1 MAEPEPFGT
10 LPDGRAVQLYRLRS
24 ESGVEVSA
32 CTSGATITSVLVPDR
47 DGTRASVVLGLDTL
61 APYLSQ
67 TAYLGAIVGR
77 YANRIAG
84 ARFELDGV
92 TYQLQPN
99 DGPNLLHGGAR
110 GFDKQ
115 LWSGESF
122 TSGRDQGVRFTRTS
136 PAGEE
141 GFPPRP
147 A

>member
-24 ESGVEVSA
+24 ERGVEVSA

-47 DGTRASVVLGLDTL
+47 DGTRASVVLGLDTV

-84 ARFELDGV
+84 ARFVLDGV

-99 DGPNLLHGGAR
+99 DRPNLLHGGAR
-110 GFDKQ
+110 GFDKR

-122 TSGRDQGVRFTRTS
+122 TGGLDQGVRFTRTN